1 MSSENI
7 KTGAWVVAA
16 AVLGGLAFFN
26 LPKPIE
32 VESQAKVNTSMFA
45 EYQPSSVWQIEIQQP
60 PSADF
65 KQRNPN
71 ATVEQLTVKRHPNR
85 GWEMVEYDSYP
96 AENSFKLGDLSAI
109 LNDLKILEVV
119 SESASDRDLAEYG
132 LLAPDAAEATDA
144 QKGTRVKL
152 STSGQA
158 VVGDLL
164 VGKPVVTNDQTAATA
179 YVRPPSEKVIYRVAL
194 DKSKLSAAM
203 VEWTNPSILGIKG
216 PPNVRAFGP
225 TFRIVEQM
233 DVATPQQGRADCDSY
248 RVAFTFSDQVSS
260 VKLSTFENSQ
270 WTSTD
275 LQQLPSS
282 AEFEQGWRQGLA
294 LVSTL
299 LFPAYVKRKSPELQ
313 STFQSGPLSSDSNLR
328 ELKELGF
335 AVEGFDDGARLVGET
350 GLLSVFTRGGI
361 RFHFAVGRSLADRT
375 APVIVYADLVRD
387 SGLAEP
393 VMGQLPAESVD
404 WPEDRKASETE
415 TLQREYNRQMEE
427 WKLHNQQRGQDL
439 KNLNDR
445 MSPWIFYMPYDYV
458 VRAIPSFRL
467 SQSPTHETTPSPPT
481 ESTDNKSPD
490 E

>member
-16 AVLGGLAFFN
+16 AVLGGLAFLN

-32 VESQAKVNTSMFA
+32 MESQEKVNTSMFA

-60 PSADF
+60 ASADF
-65 KQRNPN
+65 KQRNPD
-71 ATVEQLTVKRHPNR
+71 AGVEQLTVKKHPNR

-96 AENSFKLGDLSAI
+96 AENSAKLGVLSAM

-132 LLAPDAAEATDA
+132 LLLPDASDATDA

-152 STSGQA
+152 STSGQE
-158 VVGDLL
+158 VVGELL

-194 DKSKLSAAM
+194 DKSQLSASM
-203 VEWTNPSILGIKG
+203 IDWTNPNVLGIKG
-216 PPNVRAFGP
+216 PPNIRTFGP

-233 DVATPQQGRADCDSY
+233 DVATPQQGRADCDAY
-248 RVAFTFSDQVSS
+248 RVEFKFGDQVAL
-260 VKLSTFENSQ
+260 VKVSTFENSQ
-270 WTSTD
+270 WTATA
-275 LQQLPSS
+275 LPRLPNSV
-282 AEFEQGWRQGLA
+282 EFVQGWREGLD

-299 LFPAYVKRKSPELQ
+299 LLPIYVKRKSPELQ
-313 STFQSGPLSSDSNLR
+313 STFQSGQLTSDSDLR

-335 AVEGFDDGARLVGET
+335 AVEGFEDGPKLVGET

-361 RFHFAVGRSLADRT
+361 RFHFAVGRSLADRM
-375 APVIVYADLVRD
+375 APVIVYADLVRN

-404 WPEDRKASETE
+404 WPEDRKATETE

-427 WKLHNQQRGQDL
+427 WKLYNQQRSQDL
-439 KNLNDR
+439 TNLNER
-445 MSPWIFYMPYDYV
+445 LSPWVFYMPHVYV

-467 SQSPTHETTPSPPT
+467 SQTATPAPETTPEST
-481 ESTDNKSPD
+481 ESKSG